1 MSNTTEFRNIRCKVL
16 FEDGSEREIT
26 ITAAAQAMIRKAALT
41 MPFLF
46 DGTGFNPLAGDA
58 ARIMAVT
65 RADHDL
71 LHRPWSQR
79 KTDFRLGQMDMKASV
94 SDMLRDAA
102 ANAMDENRRGLIRA
116 ADLVKEME
124 VPHADPGK

>member
-1 MSNTTEFRNIRCKVL
+1 MSIKPNFHNVKCRVIFN
-16 FEDGSEREIT
+16 DGTEREIT

-58 ARIMAVT
+58 ARIVAVT

-102 ANAMDENRRGLIRA
+102 ANAMDETRWGLIRA